1 MSLSFVPS
9 LCYTFGLDSNYI
21 NSNNL
26 INSNIFDISNIKGD
40 IGNAIGLCETSAINK
55 NKNFFFVG
63 DLSYNSTNYQDN
75 NLNCYIPKNEYRFS
89 VNECNP
95 NGKFNFLHP
104 ITEFI
109 SGIFGTEN
117 NASNNFETITNTISG
132 NCLKFNDYKIGT
144 NDHYVLYQKRFS
156 ENINLDYINNDNYIE
171 DKKNQFNIIFNY
183 DNFNS
188 ILSDISTS
196 FNSYICSTSNN
207 LSFYN
212 DLSGNIDNLL
222 RFYINCNNYLDQLRT
237 DISNIF
243 PATDYK
249 KIRLRDLEDNIT
261 NKQNELKNILG
272 LDSGNNGK
280 FNDALFMKNLKI
292 GEITILILII
302 ISCIFIYSKKK

>member
-1 MSLSFVPS
+1 MSLTFDPS
-9 LCYTFGLDSNYI
+9 LCYTFGLDSDYI

-40 IGNAIGLCETSAINK
+40 IGSAILSCETSAINK

-63 DLSYNSTNYQDN
+63 DLSINSTNYLEN

-109 SGIFGTEN
+109 SGIFGTQN
-117 NASNNFETITNTISG
+117 NSSNNFETIIDTISADCVSIT
-132 NCLKFNDYKIGT
+132 NNKIGA

-156 ENINLDYINNDNYIE
+156 EDINLDYINDENFIE
-171 DKKNQFNIIFNY
+171 DKKNEFNNKFN
-183 DNFNS
+183 DTSFNS
-188 ILSDISTS
+188 ILSDISSSFKNYVCQTS
-196 FNSYICSTSNN
+196 GATYQE
-207 LSFYN
+207 
-212 DLSGNIDNLL
+212 LSGNTDNLL
-222 RFYINCNNYLDQLRT
+222 RFYTNCNNYLDQLRT

-249 KIRLRDLEDNIT
+249 KNKLRDLQDNIT